1 MMRARACVMTR
12 CSDLFR
18 ELPARNGAPEGIRTP
33 DPQIRS
39 LVLYPAELPAPRVPV
54 AQSRAQAKRPLR
66 HGTAGKPATGWPAGA
81 LSRQDLERGLTKQI
95 ARRLHGVFRFP
106 LPGDREQVMPA
117 AFARHDDV
125 TLRPSVLLF

>member
-54 AQSRAQAKRPLR
+54 AQSRAQAKPAAAPARVCIPR
-66 HGTAGKPATGWPAGA
+66 IAARAGTRGGKEFRRVQWNEEVGGSPAGCA
-81 LSRQDLERGLTKQI
+81 AGSPV
-95 ARRLHGVFRFP
+95 ARR
-106 LPGDREQVMPA
+106 
-117 AFARHDDV
+117 RHDSAPN
-125 TLRPSVLLF
+125 LP